1 MLTATLRNWG
11 GSVALPIPKKLLTA
25 LGLQA
30 GAEVSLDV
38 NNGKLVMAPARAYTF
53 EQLLSEHKALKL
65 DIDHEWLEF
74 PSLPSEEV

>member
-38 NNGKLVMAPARAYTF
+38 SNGQLVMAPAHAYTF

-65 DIDHEWLEF
+65 DVDHEWLDF
-74 PSLPSEEV
+74 PALPSEEV